1 MMEGKMAGERFFRF
15 VDGAADEIVLCDAT
29 LVAFFKRYGGDDAV
43 ARAWVQVSHAFCVA
57 AEGCASRL
65 ADAEGARAQESALAL
80 RIEAMIAR
88 AVEVVR
94 GGESRVIEAVSG
106 GGPLGVRGREA
117 DGGRRGEGR
126 EAR

>member
-1 MMEGKMAGERFFRF
+1 M
-15 VDGAADEIVLCDAT
+15 
-29 LVAFFKRYGGDDAV
+29 
-43 ARAWVQVSHAFCVA
+43 SHAFCVA

-106 GGPLGVRGREA
+106 VRRREA
-117 DGGRRGEGR
+117 PGSRTRWGG
-126 EAR
+126 